1 MRNPESY
8 YYKQGYDAAKA
19 YERLSS
25 CPYTKTF
32 AQYAWWVEGWRA
44 YKDESDAIAL
54 LTKGWAYE

>member
-25 CPYTKTF
+25 CPYNKGF
-32 AQYAWWVEGWRA
+32 QQNDWWCAGWNA
-44 YKDESDAIAL
+44 CMDEFITYEDALEA
-54 LTKGWAYE
+54 E